1 MGTSRWIAAVGCL
14 GLSLAVGAQAV
25 DFDLTPGETL
35 RVAGGELVIRA
46 DLDDS
51 QRRGTVRA
59 ALLIAAPPAAVFEAM
74 THCAAALDYVP
85 HLREC
90 RVQSQSA
97 DGSVRMV
104 EHEVDFGWYAPRIR
118 YVIRADVV
126 VDRSIAFRQVS
137 GDFKVNQ
144 GVWELAPDGTGER
157 TLLRYRVEID
167 PPGYVP
173 NWLARSTFRKELPQ
187 MLKGLRRHC
196 EAEQRAR
203 AQASISPR

>member
-1 MGTSRWIAAVGCL
+1 MGTPRWIAAVCCL
-14 GLSLAVGAQAV
+14 GMSLGAGAQAV
-25 DFDLTPGETL
+25 DFELTPGEAL

-97 DGSVRMV
+97 DGSVRLV
-104 EHEVDFGWYAPRIR
+104 EHVVDFGWYAPGIR
-118 YVIRADVV
+118 YVIRADLVADHSV
-126 VDRSIAFRQVS
+126 TFRQVS

-144 GVWELAPDGTGER
+144 GVWELVPDGER
-157 TLLRYRVEID
+157 TLLRYRVQID

-173 NWLARSTFRKELPQ
+173 NWLARSTFRKELPR

-196 EAEQRAR
+196 EAQQHAR
-203 AQASISPR
+203 AQASVSPR